1 MAYDINI
8 KDGGLHVV
16 SSGDPFNSERVSQ
29 ESISINSCGYNYFDH
44 NEKRVTV
51 LRPSGRLD
59 YQLIYI
65 QKGSADFFINGE
77 AMVLGKGS
85 LILYKPGE
93 IQHYS
98 YYTSCPTVAYW
109 VHFTGVFI
117 ETLLRQNHLWDN
129 CVYQIGEEPAFPDI
143 IMKMVRELQFRSFNY
158 QLMCNA
164 YFQEL
169 ICVISRTLHKQ
180 QAPLMAQYEAFI
192 PVIELMH
199 REYQVNHSV
208 EEYAALCG
216 MSTYYFIHKFKEYT
230 GSSPHTFLIHIRMD
244 RAKDLLLSTN
254 MPVSEISF
262 SVGYDNPLYFSRLFK
277 KYTGSSPSEFKKLHN

>member
-1 MAYDINI
+1 MAYDLNI
-8 KDGGLHVV
+8 KAGGLHVV
-16 SSGDPFNSERVSQ
+16 SSGDPFNSDRVSQ
-29 ESISINSCGYNYFDH
+29 ESICINSCGYNYFDH

-65 QKGSADFFINGE
+65 QKGAADFFINGE
-77 AMVLGKGS
+77 SMVLEKGS

-93 IQHYS
+93 VQHYS
-98 YYTSCPTVAYW
+98 YYSSCTTVAYW

-129 CVYQIGEEPAFPDI
+129 CVYQIGDEPAFSDI
-143 IMKMVRELQFRSFNY
+143 IMKMVRELQFRSYNY

-169 ICVISRTLHKQ
+169 ICVISRTLYKQ
-180 QAPLMAQYEAFI
+180 QVPVTAQYEAFI
-192 PVIELMH
+192 PVIELMY
-199 REYQVNHSV
+199 REYQINHTV
-208 EEYAALCG
+208 EEYASLCG

-230 GSSPHTFLIHIRMD
+230 GNSPHTFLIRIRMD
-244 RAKDLLLSTN
+244 RAKTLLLSTN
-254 MPVSEISF
+254 LSISEISF
-262 SVGYDNPLYFSRLFK
+262 AVGYDNPLYFSRLFK
-277 KYTGSSPSEFKKLHN
+277 KYTGSSPSEFKKSH